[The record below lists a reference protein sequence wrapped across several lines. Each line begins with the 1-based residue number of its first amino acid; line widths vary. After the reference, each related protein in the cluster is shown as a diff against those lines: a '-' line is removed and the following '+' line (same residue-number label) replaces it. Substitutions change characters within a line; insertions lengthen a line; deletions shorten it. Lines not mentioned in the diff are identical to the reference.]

1 MNIDWKKPDRIK
13 GSGET
18 QTLDMIL
25 LDVIQA
31 GIADTRAEAMKYVR
45 QKIPAESFYQKKI
58 MEYIRKWAKERGYDC
73 LCWKATQG
81 MYSRGGVSDVLA
93 VVGCDGVGAM
103 LAVEVKRPIFG
114 DTSDLQIQ
122 FIESVNRCGGFAC
135 VAVYPEDLHPI
146 LEKLEARLQ
155 SGGAG

>member
-1 MNIDWKKPDRIK
+1 MNIDWKKPDK
-13 GSGET
+13 VKCSDET

-45 QKIPAESFYQKKI
+45 HKIPAESFYQKKI
-58 MEYIRKWAKERGYDC
+58 MDYLRKWSKEHGYDC

-81 MYSRGGVSDVLA
+81 MYSRGGVADVLA
-93 VVGCDGVGAM
+93 VIGCGGVGAM
-103 LAVEVKRPIFG
+103 LAVEVKRPLFG
-114 DTSDLQIQ
+114 ELSDLQLQ

-135 VAVYPEDLHPI
+135 VAVYPEDLHPM
-146 LEKLEARLQ
+146 LENLEAILQ
-155 SGGAG
+155 GGGAE